1 MVGFE
6 AVFFLPLL
14 CTLFALQ
21 FFFSEHVW
29 LLKKKNNNQNYSR
42 EEGLP
47 NAQAALMKGSHC
59 FTHLLVVKL
68 RHGRCSKTYSRLV
81 SGRAKIDTQ
90 SFWPWPLCYFHH
102 FSSGK
107 LSFDCKLIWIGS
119 GRGLIYCNLSQEGL
133 TPTPEGGL

>member
-6 AVFFLPLL
+6 AVFFPPLL
-14 CTLFALQ
+14 CTFFALQ

-29 LLKKKNNNQNYSR
+29 LLKKKNSNQNYSR
-42 EEGLP
+42 EGLP

-119 GRGLIYCNLSQEGL
+119 GGGLIYCNLSQDGL
-133 TPTPEGGL
+133 TPKPEGGL